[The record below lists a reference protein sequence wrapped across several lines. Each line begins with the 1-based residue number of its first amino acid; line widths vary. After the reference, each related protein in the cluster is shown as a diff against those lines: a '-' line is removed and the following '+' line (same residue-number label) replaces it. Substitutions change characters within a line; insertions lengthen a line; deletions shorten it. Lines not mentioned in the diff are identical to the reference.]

1 MLRPVEHTTRWSLVR
16 NAARSGAEGRL
27 ALEELCRAYRPAVI
41 AFLRRGGHDRDSA
54 EEHAQSFFL
63 HLLERDL
70 PARADPAR
78 GRFRLFLRTA
88 LQNHVSHVREREQA
102 QRRQAPGGLLGADPL
117 EHVGDPREDPERAFD
132 LAWALTV
139 LERGVDKLRSE
150 CAARGQAAEFAVLL
164 PALTDGV
171 DAGELPVLAERLR
184 LSPNAV
190 SARLHRL
197 RLALRAAVRDELMQ
211 TVDGPEDVDAELGH
225 LRGLLGGRE
234 R

>member
-1 MLRPVEHTTRWSLVR
+1 MDQTTRWSLVR
-16 NAARSGAEGRL
+16 NASRSGVEGRL

-41 AFLRRGGHDRDSA
+41 AYLRRGGHDRDSA

-88 LQNHVSHVREREQA
+88 LQNHVGHVREREQA
-102 QRRQAPGGLLGADPL
+102 QRRHAPGGLLGEEFMERAA
-117 EHVGDPREDPERAFD
+117 GDPREDPERAFD

-139 LERGVDKLRSE
+139 LERGIDKLRVE
-150 CAARGQAAEFAVLL
+150 CTARGQAKEFEALL
-164 PALTDGV
+164 PALTDGL
-171 DAGELPVLAERLR
+171 DAGELQPLAERLG
-184 LSPNAV
+184 LGANAV

-197 RLALRAAVRDELMQ
+197 RLALRAAVREELAE
-211 TVDGPEDVDAELGH
+211 TVSGPEDIEAELGH

-234 R
+234 RR

>member
-1 MLRPVEHTTRWSLVR
+1 MDQTTRWSLVR
-16 NAARSGAEGRL
+16 DAARSGATGRL

-70 PARADPAR
+70 PAKADPAR

-88 LQNHVSHVREREQA
+88 LQNHVGHVREKEHA
-102 QRRQAPGGLLGADPL
+102 QRRQAPGGLLGEDL
-117 EHVGDPREDPERAFD
+117 LDRVGGDPREDPERAFD

-139 LERGVDKLRSE
+139 LERGIATLRNE
-150 CAARGQAAEFAVLL
+150 CIARGQGPEFEALL
-164 PALTDGV
+164 PALTDGL
-171 DAGELPVLAERLR
+171 DAGELAPLAERLG

-197 RLALRAAVRDELMQ
+197 RLALRAAVREELVQ
-211 TVDGPEDVDAELGH
+211 TVGSPEEVDAELLH
-225 LRGLLGGRE
+225 LRGLLGGRAKG
-234 R
+234 

>member
-1 MLRPVEHTTRWSLVR
+1 MDQTTRWSLVR
-16 NAARSGAEGRL
+16 DAARSGAQGRL

-63 HLLERDL
+63 HLLEREL

-78 GRFRLFLRTA
+78 GRFRVFLRTA
-88 LQNHVSHVREREQA
+88 LQNHVGHVREREHA
-102 QRRQAPGGLLGADPL
+102 QRRQAPGGLLGEDVL
-117 EHVGDPREDPERAFD
+117 ERIGADPREDPERAFD

-139 LERGVDKLRSE
+139 LERGIDTLRNE
-150 CAARGQAAEFAVLL
+150 CIARGQGPEFEALL
-164 PALTDGV
+164 PALTDGL
-171 DAGELPVLAERLR
+171 DAGELQLLAGRLG

-197 RLALRAAVRDELMQ
+197 RLALRAAVREELAQ
-211 TVDGPEDVDAELGH
+211 TVGGPEDVEAELRH
-225 LRGLLGGRE
+225 LRGLLGGKARG
-234 R
+234 

>member
-1 MLRPVEHTTRWSLVR
+1 MDQTTRWSLVR
-16 NAARSGAEGRL
+16 DAARSGAQGRL

-63 HLLERDL
+63 HLLEREL

-78 GRFRLFLRTA
+78 GRFRVFLRTA
-88 LQNHVSHVREREQA
+88 LQNHVGHVREREHA
-102 QRRQAPGGLLGADPL
+102 QRRQAPGGLLGEDVL
-117 EHVGDPREDPERAFD
+117 ERIGADPREDPERAFD

-139 LERGVDKLRSE
+139 LERGIDTLRNE
-150 CAARGQAAEFAVLL
+150 CIARGQGPEFEALL
-164 PALTDGV
+164 PALTDGL
-171 DAGELPVLAERLR
+171 DAGELQPLAGRLG

-197 RLALRAAVRDELMQ
+197 RLALRAAVREELAQ
-211 TVDGPEDVDAELGH
+211 TVGGPEDVEAELRH
-225 LRGLLGGRE
+225 LRGLLGGKARG
-234 R
+234 

>member
-1 MLRPVEHTTRWSLVR
+1 MDQTTRWSLVR
-16 NAARSGAEGRL
+16 DAARSGAQGRL

-63 HLLERDL
+63 HLLEREL
-70 PARADPAR
+70 PAKADPAR

-88 LQNHVSHVREREQA
+88 LQNHVGHVREKEHA
-102 QRRQAPGGLLGADPL
+102 QRRQAPGGLLGEEML
-117 EHVGDPREDPERAFD
+117 ERVGADPREDPERAFD

-139 LERGVDKLRSE
+139 LQRGIDTLRRE
-150 CAARGQAAEFAVLL
+150 CIARGQGAEFEALL
-164 PALTDGV
+164 PALTEGF
-171 DAGELPVLAERLR
+171 DAGELQPLAERLG

-197 RLALRAAVRDELMQ
+197 RLALRAAVREELVQ
-211 TVDGPEDVDAELGH
+211 TVGSPEEVDAELGH
-225 LRGLLGGRE
+225 LRGLLGGKSKG
-234 R
+234 